1 MVAWVVEAWGQV
13 EAWLLALVDSVWAL
27 PVLFA
32 TTAGDGFFPPIPG
45 ETVIVMLAVGAQ
57 SGGGVAWGLVLLVA
71 ALGAWCGDQ
80 LAYALGRALGTR
92 ALPALRGPRGRRA
105 VAWATRSL
113 DRRGAS
119 GLLRARYV
127 AVGRTAASVTAG
139 AAGFSRRRFVALSAG
154 ASVAARPW
162 CSGRGSCPSG
172 ARRST
177 SPRARWASRGAGS
190 WRCRPWRPS
199 RGRPTRCSSA
209 PWPRR
214 GWATARCSRS
224 SSGSSGASSW
234 ASSST
239 PSSACAQRVASAR
252 RRRPS
257 WSRRRR
263 SVGPRPRSP
272 RAPTPRGSGPTG
284 PPPRG
289 VASGDAEQVDD
300 EDQRLAREAVAGA
313 RRAVRQVRRH
323 DELAAPADL
332 HAGDALLPARDEAA
346 QREVDRLPAVPR
358 GVELLARL
366 VLDAEVVHVHGR
378 AGRGLGAVADG
389 DVLDDELGGGGALGR
404 VDLG

>member
-1 MVAWVVEAWGQV
+1 ARPLGVASGKNRGDTPWCGGPGPSRLVRMVAWVVEAWGQV

-92 ALPALRGPRGRRA
+92 ALPALRGPRGRGA

-119 GLLRARYV
+119 VVLGARFV
-127 AVGRTAASVTAG
+127 PVGRTAVHVTAG
-139 AAGFSRRRFVALSAG
+139 AVGFSRRRFLALSAG
-154 ASVAARPW
+154 ASVA
-162 CSGRGSCPSG
+162 
-172 ARRST
+172 
-177 SPRARWASRGAGS
+177 WAAHS
-190 WRCRPWRPS
+190 
-199 RGRPTRCSSA
+199 
-209 PWPRR
+209 
-214 GWATARCSRS
+214 ARCSRS
-224 SSGSSGASSW
+224 SSRSSGASSW

-272 RAPTPRGSGPTG
+272 RAPTPGGSGPTG

-300 EDQRLAREAVAGA
+300 EHQRLAREAVAGT

-332 HAGDALLPARDEAA
+332 HAGDALLP
-346 QREVDRLPAVPR
+346 
-358 GVELLARL
+358 
-366 VLDAEVVHVHGR
+366 
-378 AGRGLGAVADG
+378 
-389 DVLDDELGGGGALGR
+389 
-404 VDLG
+404 